1 MSLVSFLTHGVDL
14 LKHALNDCISRASA
28 RPAFPCGRNQQ
39 VCVVQTG
46 SALTAALLSLGAVAE
61 LWLGT
66 SQCAP
71 QWLLRT

>member
-1 MSLVSFLTHGVDL
+1 MMIIIIINIIMTVSTV
-14 LKHALNDCISRASA
+14 RSA
-28 RPAFPCGRNQQ
+28 QAAFPRRRNHQ
-39 VCVVQTG
+39 VWFRKTG
-46 SALTAALLSLGAVAE
+46 SALTSALLSLSVVAD

>member
-1 MSLVSFLTHGVDL
+1 MT
-14 LKHALNDCISRASA
+14 ASA
-28 RPAFPCGRNQQ
+28 VLSAQPAFPCGRNKL
-39 VCVVQTG
+39 VWFRKTG
-46 SALTAALLSLGAVAE
+46 SALTAALLSLGVVAD